1 MRIEDEIRQYRFESQ
16 AQKAMINIIFTASWM
31 QDQTRSI
38 LKPYGLTL
46 QQYNV
51 LRILRGR
58 HPECAYPNEI
68 KAVMLDKNPDLTRLC
83 DRLEANDWIT
93 RELDVDNRRKVKI
106 NITKKGLKIL
116 SDLDP
121 KMRNST
127 KKFMHIDEKS
137 ALVLSTLLDKL
148 RG

>member
-1 MRIEDEIRQYRFESQ
+1 MRIEDEIKQYRFESQ
-16 AQKAMINIIFTASWM
+16 AQKAMINIIFTAGWL
-31 QDQTRSI
+31 QDQTRGL
-38 LKPYGLTL
+38 LKSYSLTL

-83 DRLEANDWIT
+83 DRLEVNGWIT
-93 RELDVDNRRKVKI
+93 RELDIDNRRKVKLH
-106 NITKKGLKIL
+106 ITEKGLEVL
-116 SDLDP
+116 AELDP
-121 KMRNST
+121 QMRSNT
-127 KKFMHIDEKS
+127 KEFLKLNEEEAS
-137 ALVLSTLLDKL
+137 ALSTLLDKM